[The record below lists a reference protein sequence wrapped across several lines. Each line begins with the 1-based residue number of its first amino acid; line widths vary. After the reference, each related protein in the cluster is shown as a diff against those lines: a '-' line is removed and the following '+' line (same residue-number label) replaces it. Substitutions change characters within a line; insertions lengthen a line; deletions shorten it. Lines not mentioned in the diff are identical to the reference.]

1 MNARRYTSII
11 TLACVLLFVMLS
23 AGCELL
29 GGEGES
35 AVCELLGSE
44 DESEKYTIE
53 VHIQGGFGRAH
64 VRVAIDECVVFDD
77 ALTGE
82 EPFSGPVKMIMVEAR
97 QGRHH
102 IQVGINGINQEE
114 TTFTVDSKLYIGV
127 QNTSTGILFRIQ
139 KTPFG
144 YL

>member
-1 MNARRYTSII
+1 MNARRYTSVV
-11 TLACVLLFVMLS
+11 TLACVLLIVMLS

-35 AVCELLGSE
+35 
-44 DESEKYTIE
+44 EKHIVE
-53 VHIQGGFGRAH
+53 VHLQGGFGRTH
-64 VRVAIDECVVFDD
+64 VLVTIDERVVFDD

-82 EPFSGPVKMIMVEAR
+82 VPFSGPVNTIVVEATE
-97 QGRHH
+97 GRHR
-102 IQVGINGINQEE
+102 IQVGIDGINQEE
-114 TTFTVDSKLYIGV
+114 ATFTVDSKLYIGV